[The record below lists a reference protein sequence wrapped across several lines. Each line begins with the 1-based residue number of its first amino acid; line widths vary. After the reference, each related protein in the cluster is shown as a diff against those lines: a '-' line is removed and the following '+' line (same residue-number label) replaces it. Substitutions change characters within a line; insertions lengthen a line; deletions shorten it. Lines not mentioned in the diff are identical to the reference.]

1 MRRGLD
7 PGGDEGQRA
16 LPATSLV
23 QEEEAHDR
31 FSFPPSGI
39 SRRRCAPG
47 RAGLKARAH
56 THQQAA
62 RAPGP
67 HTAGTEAVSVDRMHI
82 HIVSVAR
89 QASWN
94 GISRDNRGNTCFSGR
109 WLWPRVTQ
117 KLPRQACGWA
127 LNPGA
132 GRGPGEHRRGGQGL
146 SWGQQG
152 PWRPQTA
159 RSEVECFQSS
169 LIKGYLTT
177 WDRKQKDIP

>member
-56 THQQAA
+56 TQQQAA
-62 RAPGP
+62 RAPARTQQALRQCLWTGCIY
-67 HTAGTEAVSVDRMHI
+67 TSCSRRAAGQLKRH
-82 HIVSVAR
+82 
-89 QASWN
+89 
-94 GISRDNRGNTCFSGR
+94 
-109 WLWPRVTQ
+109 
-117 KLPRQACGWA
+117 
-127 LNPGA
+127 
-132 GRGPGEHRRGGQGL
+132 
-146 SWGQQG
+146 
-152 PWRPQTA
+152 
-159 RSEVECFQSS
+159 
-169 LIKGYLTT
+169 LT
-177 WDRKQKDIP
+177 